1 MVLGRWSAVAGR
13 PQPACNSPAAHKEL
27 LEEHQRSQEVDERL
41 AASERATEREREAAR
56 RLGRDKGELLLQ
68 LQEAA
73 ERCKE
78 RTS

>member
-1 MVLGRWSAVAGR
+1 LQADRSL
-13 PQPACNSPAAHKEL
+13 PATARLRTRSCWKSINAA
-27 LEEHQRSQEVDERL
+27 RGVDERL